1 MKFFLEVNNEDS
13 DMDIEAQEIL
23 ESFVPE
29 VNINDEC
36 SVCPYDNCG
45 KYFQAHQFLHKHMIK
60 FHREYLNTPAYD
72 QYMR

>member
-1 MKFFLEVNNEDS
+1 MNNEDS

-36 SVCPYDNCG
+36 SVCPYDNCLWQIFSSSSVFAQTHD
-45 KYFQAHQFLHKHMIK
+45 KIS
-60 FHREYLNTPAYD
+60 P
-72 QYMR
+72 